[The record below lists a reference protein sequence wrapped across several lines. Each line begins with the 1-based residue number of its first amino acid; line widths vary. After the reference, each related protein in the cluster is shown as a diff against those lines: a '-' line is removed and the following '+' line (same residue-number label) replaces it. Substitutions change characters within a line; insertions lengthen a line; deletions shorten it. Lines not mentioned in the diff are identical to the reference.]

1 MQLAQHLQNNTI
13 MNAEMIANGLRME
26 YPDIYTRLISKISA
40 MAPVT
45 DESGDV
51 QRIIR
56 KYCAHQGIDKYCL
69 KISSAHRKRL
79 LAVCILLMQPEK
91 MNGYSQRRLKNGII
105 SGISQYCGCSE
116 GSLKNFVSEVISH
129 YDVYSSFRDEINA
142 VAAKIK

>member
-1 MQLAQHLQNNTI
+1 

-40 MAPVT
+40 MVPVT

-51 QRIIR
+51 QRIVR

-79 LAVCILLMQPEK
+79 LAVCILIMQPEK
-91 MNGYSQRRLKNGII
+91 MNGYSHRRLKNGII
-105 SGISQYCGCSE
+105 SSISQYCGCNASV
-116 GSLKNFVSEVISH
+116 LQNWVSEIITH
-129 YDVYSSFRDEINA
+129 YRVYDEFRQEIDDLS
-142 VAAKIK
+142 VTIKLL